1 MLPTALIMSIDDD
14 EVLRPICLIHGAQ
27 SQDIRVTDLVH
38 ALRTTCLKRE
48 EADRQTSSLGSVD
61 GQTTRSHMAAGAT
74 AEDCHQLWGVST
86 VTPLT
91 TRPAIVNC

>member
-1 MLPTALIMSIDDD
+1 
-14 EVLRPICLIHGAQ
+14 
-27 SQDIRVTDLVH
+27 
-38 ALRTTCLKRE
+38 
-48 EADRQTSSLGSVD
+48 VD